1 MSIHLRPLYVEQVSH
16 ATEQQQQQLKSN
28 SIIDSALCRH
38 LRQFYANALG
48 RLPVQHATAWSSSL
62 YTYTDQGVISRT
74 ENAIQAS
81 QIQTDINR
89 HLLDRYTR
97 LHHNVS

>member
-16 ATEQQQQQLKSN
+16 V
-28 SIIDSALCRH
+28 
-38 LRQFYANALG
+38 G